1 LAPLQKSGSS
11 GGGSGLQSLLKQAHQ
26 KHTDA
31 QQQRAAAAAAAAAA
45 GAGPSGAGSSGA
57 GPSPPAGGPPPPSG
71 LPLLTPNFFQQQ
83 LARAPDSG
91 DKPTSSMQANGGSDN
106 KLQQLLNR

>member
-1 LAPLQKSGSS
+1 VFARLQKSGSS

-26 KHTDA
+26 KHADA
-31 QQQRAAAAAAAAAA
+31 QQQRAAAAAAAAAV
-45 GAGPSGAGSSGA
+45 GA
-57 GPSPPAGGPPPPSG
+57 GPSPPSGGPPPPSG

-83 LARAPDSG
+83 LAKAPDSG
-91 DKPTSSMQANGGSDN
+91 EVTSSMQANGGSDN